1 MVTIMTD
8 YALYLDDS
16 GHPDDQPFVVVAG
29 YVASES
35 QWLALDTE
43 WRGVLAKFGLD
54 APFHM
59 TDFMKAK
66 YSSFKRDQTLSE
78 LAHIT
83 KKNTL
88 FPFVYA
94 IDVAAWKRVNDELAL
109 EECHGAPFAFATR
122 GLAKELN
129 EWKTQNLKAGEH
141 LLTFMEQ
148 GTKHFGQ
155 LEEVFKRDGIPA
167 LNQVP
172 KDMIQV
178 QPCDVLAWEAFN
190 WLKAGSPDKPSKN
203 LARLTNH
210 IRIKQPLG
218 GIFYEADI
226 RRICTDTNVMLRSSL
241 REGDTIRFH
250 SNRKRVRRRTIK

>member
-1 MVTIMTD
+1 MTN

-29 YVASES
+29 YIASEV

-43 WRGVLAKFGLD
+43 WREVLAKFGLD
-54 APFHM
+54 LPFHM
-59 TDFMKAK
+59 TTFMHTK
-66 YSSFKRDQTLSE
+66 YSSFKRDQILYE
-78 LAHIT
+78 LASVT

-94 IDVAAWKRVNDELAL
+94 IDVVAWKRVNNEFAL
-109 EECHGAPFAFATR
+109 EECHGAPFAFAVR

-129 EWKTQNLKAGEH
+129 EWKANNLKEGEH

-155 LEEVFKRDGIPA
+155 MEEIFQRDRIPA
-167 LNQVP
+167 LNRVP
-172 KDMIQV
+172 KEMVQV
-178 QPCDVLAWEAFN
+178 QPCDVLAWEAFK
-190 WLKAGSPDKPSKN
+190 WLKAGSPNRPSKN
-203 LARLTNH
+203 MARLTNH
-210 IRIKQPLG
+210 IRVKQPLG

-226 RRICTDTNVMLRSSL
+226 RRICADTDVMLRSAL
-241 REGDTIRFH
+241 KPGDTIRFH
-250 SNRKRVRRRTIK
+250 SNLKRVRRRTIK